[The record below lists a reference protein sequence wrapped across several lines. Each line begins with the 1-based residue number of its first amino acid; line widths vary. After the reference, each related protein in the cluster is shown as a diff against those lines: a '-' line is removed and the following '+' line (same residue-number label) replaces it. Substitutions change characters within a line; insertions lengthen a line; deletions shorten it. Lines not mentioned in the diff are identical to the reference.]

1 MNWLR
6 KSPVRLKEAHEYG
19 DEEGLCVD
27 DKLKAAVALR
37 NEGKAEEA
45 KAALLELYEH
55 HTEDAE
61 LLYQLAWT
69 HDVLGLERAAVPFY
83 EKSIALGLPTEERVG
98 ALLGLGSTYRTLG
111 EYENSKVLLEQ
122 AIQEYPENKEF
133 PVFLAMTMHNLG
145 EHSQAMELLLK
156 LLAETSSDQGI
167 RSYSKAITY
176 YSDKL
181 EQVWD

>member
-1 MNWLR
+1 MALNENR
-6 KSPVRLKEAHEYG
+6 G
-19 DEEGLCVD
+19 GLCVE

-37 NEGKAEEA
+37 NAGKAEEA
-45 KAALLELYEH
+45 KMMLFELYEQNAG
-55 HTEDAE
+55 DAE

-83 EKSIALGLPTEERVG
+83 EKSLALGLPSEQRVG

-111 EYENSKVLLEQ
+111 EYEKSKGLLMQ
-122 AIQEYPENKEF
+122 AVQEYPENKEF
-133 PVFLAMTMHNLG
+133 RAFLAMTLHNLG

-156 LLAETSSDQGI
+156 LLAETSADEGI
-167 RSYSKAITY
+167 RSYSKAISY